1 MQILDAQLTLTVESG
16 NARPDVFINPI
27 GHVICHLT
35 QGFSSATFPTGQGN
49 AITAG
54 AHVPV
59 VPGPRESVSDWSFGF
74 VQVARLESPGT
85 QGFFYAGRMSSEG
98 SMTVNPNVPPA
109 LASPVLYDAFGAP
122 PDPWFD
128 TPASS
133 FIPPKVNA
141 GWGDH
146 PALKIPLRLRNT
158 GKNVDNFL
166 FQIIFD
172 RVFWTIFTAV
182 DPAGAIKY
190 IGHFK
195 WQVRY
200 DAELVWANQAAML
213 RRNKSVATVLAAKV
227 AGAPTDPDLQALL
240 AKPSGAR
247 ANVLFGQAV
256 NQSFFGARGPNRTE
270 NDRWFTTVPVDFW
283 S

>member
-1 MQILDAQLTLTVESG
+1 MQILDGQLTLTVDS
-16 NARPDVFINPI
+16 AKAQPDLFINPI

-35 QGFSSATFPTGQGN
+35 QGFSSATFPAGQGN

-59 VPGPRESVSDWSFGF
+59 TPGPGEKVSDWNFGF
-74 VQVARLESPGT
+74 VQVARLVTPET
-85 QGFFYAGRMSSEG
+85 QGFFYAGRMRSEG
-98 SMTVNPNVPPA
+98 SMTVNPNVAPA
-109 LASPVLYDAFGAP
+109 LASPVLYDAFGSP

-128 TPASS
+128 TPTSS

-158 GKNVDNFL
+158 GRNVDNFL

-182 DPAGAIKY
+182 DPAGGIKY
-190 IGHFK
+190 VAHFK

-200 DAELVWANQAAML
+200 DVELVWVSQVATL

-227 AGAPTDPDLQALL
+227 AGAPTDADLQPLL

-247 ANVLFGQAV
+247 ANILYGQAV
-256 NQSFFGARGPNRTE
+256 NQAFFGARGPNRTE
-270 NDRWFTTVPVDFW
+270 NDVQFTSVPRDFW